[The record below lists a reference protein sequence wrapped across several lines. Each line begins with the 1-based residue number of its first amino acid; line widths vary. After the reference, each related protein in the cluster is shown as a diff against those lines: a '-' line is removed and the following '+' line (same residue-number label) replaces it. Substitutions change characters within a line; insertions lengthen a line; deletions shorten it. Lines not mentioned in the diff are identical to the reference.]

1 MRARVLCLVAMS
13 IAAHAVDAGVITLV
27 GGGEVAAPDHAPLAP
42 ALEAELRAE
51 IERNLRRV

>member
-51 IERNLRRV
+51 IERRV